1 MLALIGGTGFDRPG
15 IIEDPEEIDMETPY
29 GRPSAPLIFGRL
41 GSRPIVFL
49 RRHGVHHEYAPHRV
63 PYRANIWALERAGV
77 EGIIGVATVGG
88 IGEALLPGDL
98 MVPDQLIDYTWGRE
112 CTYYDSPDA
121 GVKHI
126 DFTMPFDQAL
136 SSLLINAARRLG
148 KTIVADG
155 VYACT
160 QGPRLETA
168 AEVARYARDGA
179 NVIGM
184 TAYPECALAREL
196 ELPYAAICPIVNSA
210 AGLRESKRAIRFE
223 ALKDA
228 ADRAAKSAVDVVEE
242 AVLMKEAL
250 PVRDFG
256 SPRLRKLV
264 ADMWD
269 TMHAEGGVGIAAPQV
284 GVSERII
291 CFGFEA
297 SSRYPD
303 APAVPQTVL
312 INPTVELLIDGTA
325 DDWEDGW
332 EGCLSVPGM
341 RGVVPRARRIHY
353 TGFGLDGETIER
365 EAQGFHARVVQHEF
379 DHLKGIVYPMRIKDW
394 THFGYSDVLFPE
406 LKDQR

>member
-1 MLALIGGTGFDRPG
+1 LIMLALIGGTGFDRPG

-63 PYRANIWALERAGV
+63 PYRANIWALQRAGV

-136 SSLLINAARRLG
+136 SALLINAARRLG

-196 ELPYAAICPIVNSA
+196 DLPYAAICPIVNSA

-242 AVLMKEAL
+242 AVRILNT
-250 PVRDFG
+250 RSHWRSCRYGFG
-256 SPRLRKLV
+256 S
-264 ADMWD
+264 
-269 TMHAEGGVGIAAPQV
+269 HASWGTRAHEGGAA
-284 GVSERII
+284 GS
-291 CFGFEA
+291 GFRE
-297 SSRYPD
+297 
-303 APAVPQTVL
+303 PQTPKARCGYV
-312 INPTVELLIDGTA
+312 GHHA
-325 DDWEDGW
+325 
-332 EGCLSVPGM
+332 C
-341 RGVVPRARRIHY
+341 RGRRRHCRAS
-353 TGFGLDGETIER
+353 GGR
-365 EAQGFHARVVQHEF
+365 E
-379 DHLKGIVYPMRIKDW
+379 
-394 THFGYSDVLFPE
+394 
-406 LKDQR
+406 

>member
-63 PYRANIWALERAGV
+63 PYRANIWALQRAGV

-136 SSLLINAARRLG
+136 SALLISAARRLG

-196 ELPYAAICPIVNSA
+196 ELPYAAICQIVNSA

-228 ADRAAKSAVDVVEE
+228 ADRAAKGAVDVVEE
-242 AVLMKEAL
+242 AVRILD
-250 PVRDFG
+250 VR
-256 SPRLRKLV
+256 
-264 ADMWD
+264 A
-269 TMHAEGGVGIAAPQV
+269 
-284 GVSERII
+284 
-291 CFGFEA
+291 
-297 SSRYPD
+297 
-303 APAVPQTVL
+303 
-312 INPTVELLIDGTA
+312 
-325 DDWEDGW
+325 
-332 EGCLSVPGM
+332 
-341 RGVVPRARRIHY
+341 
-353 TGFGLDGETIER
+353 
-365 EAQGFHARVVQHEF
+365 
-379 DHLKGIVYPMRIKDW
+379 
-394 THFGYSDVLFPE
+394 
-406 LKDQR
+406 